1 MQPVFIVVMGVSGTG
16 KSTLGAALAAAL
28 HMPYVDGDD
37 LHPRANVDKMAA
49 GQPLT
54 DADRE
59 PWLNTIR
66 KTAQCMTGEHP
77 TPAPTPTSAP
87 TGAPGVVI
95 ACSAL
100 KRAYRD
106 ILRGHSHSDSDSE
119 VATPTALP
127 TYFVF
132 IDGSRTVLMERM
144 LNRNGHF
151 MKASML
157 DSQLETLEHPGGED
171 GVVVVSVE
179 DTTAIQVEKA
189 VGELKALFG
198 DQQQTKELE

>member
-1 MQPVFIVVMGVSGTG
+1 MAIDKNLLQPVFIVVMGVSGTG

-37 LHPRANVDKMAA
+37 LHPHSNVEKMSA

-59 PWLNTIR
+59 PWLREIRNTAER
-66 KTAQCMTGEHP
+66 MADEQLQKASRAQNGTIKATG
-77 TPAPTPTSAP
+77 T
-87 TGAPGVVI
+87 PGVVI

-100 KRAYRD
+100 KRAYREV
-106 ILRGHSHSDSDSE
+106 LRGGHG
-119 VATPTALP
+119 PTELP

-132 IDGSRTVLMERM
+132 IEGSREVLMERM
-144 LNRNGHF
+144 HNRSGHF

-157 DSQLETLEHPGGED
+157 DSQLNTLEHPED
-171 GVVVVSVE
+171 EEGVVVVSVQ
-179 DTTAIQVEKA
+179 DTTATQVDKA
-189 VGELKALFG
+189 MGALKASFG
-198 DQQQTKELE
+198 GYTM

>member
-1 MQPVFIVVMGVSGTG
+1 MAVNKTTMQLVFIVVMGVSGTG

-28 HMPYVDGDD
+28 HMPYIDGDD
-37 LHPRANVDKMAA
+37 LHPRANVDKMSA

-59 PWLNTIR
+59 PWLREIRRTAERVADEQLRAQNNTDYSNSNN
-66 KTAQCMTGEHP
+66 
-77 TPAPTPTSAP
+77 TPE
-87 TGAPGVVI
+87 APGVVI

-106 ILRGHSHSDSDSE
+106 ILRGGDPNSKSGA
-119 VATPTALP
+119 VLLP

-132 IDGSRTVLMERM
+132 IDGSREVLMERM
-144 LNRNGHF
+144 HKRSGHF

-157 DSQLETLEHPGGED
+157 DSQLSTLENPEGEQ

-179 DTTAIQVEKA
+179 DTTAAQVDKA
-189 VGELKALFG
+189 VAAL
-198 DQQQTKELE
+198 EAR

>member
-1 MQPVFIVVMGVSGTG
+1 MAVNKTTTQPIFIVVMGVSGTG

-28 HMPYVDGDD
+28 HMPYIDGDD
-37 LHPRANVDKMAA
+37 LHPRANVEKMSA

-59 PWLNTIR
+59 PWLRVIRSTAERVADEQQRAKNDTDYDNSGNNTPE
-66 KTAQCMTGEHP
+66 T
-77 TPAPTPTSAP
+77 
-87 TGAPGVVI
+87 PGVVI

-106 ILRGHSHSDSDSE
+106 ILRGGDAKSKSGA
-119 VATPTALP
+119 VVLP

-132 IDGSRTVLMERM
+132 IDGSREVLLERM
-144 LNRNGHF
+144 HKRSGHF

-157 DSQLETLEHPGGED
+157 DSQLSTLENPAGEQ

-179 DTTAIQVEKA
+179 DTTAAQVDKA
-189 VGELKALFG
+189 VVALE
-198 DQQQTKELE
+198 TRREE